1 MTRDDWEDL
10 CAAIQANRG
19 KMFLLPLERSD
30 MTRDELKAATLAGID
45 RVLMLPRLLVGYDS
59 RRLLYAAQSYWQT
72 ASDAELDRLLGLV
85 PQAREEEAP
94 PSIDQ
99 RLWAVE
105 TKVELVLRQLADISD
120 VLARL
125 DPSPF
130 SPRPQQRRDAMSAPN
145 QAGGNPLAAH
155 PQLAAINW
163 QDVLRQVNWLQVL
176 QFFQFVLT
184 QFQQTHATAQGAATP
199 AGGMQSAM
207 AGCDKME
214 CLREH
219 FNTIEQVAACGAECC
234 DAP

>member
-1 MTRDDWEDL
+1 
-10 CAAIQANRG
+10 
-19 KMFLLPLERSD
+19 
-30 MTRDELKAATLAGID
+30 MTRDELKSATLAGID

-85 PQAREEEAP
+85 PAAREEEAP

-145 QAGGNPLAAH
+145 QAGGNAFAAH
-155 PQLAAINW
+155 PQLAGINW
-163 QDVLRQVNWLQVL
+163 PDVLKQVNWLQVL
-176 QFFQFVLT
+176 QFIQMILT
-184 QFQQTHATAQGAATP
+184 QFQQAHAGTQAGAAGAQT
-199 AGGMQSAM
+199 GVQSAM
-207 AGCDKME
+207 AGCDKTE
-214 CLREH
+214 CLRAH
-219 FNTIEQVAACGAECC
+219 FETIEQVAVCGADCC
-234 DAP
+234 NAP

>member
-1 MTRDDWEDL
+1 
-10 CAAIQANRG
+10 
-19 KMFLLPLERSD
+19 
-30 MTRDELKAATLAGID
+30 MTRDELKAATLAGCD
-45 RVLMLPRLLVGYDS
+45 RVLMLPRLLVGYEQ
-59 RRLLYAAQSYWQT
+59 RRLIYAQQSYWQT

-85 PQAREEEAP
+85 PQAREETP
-94 PSIDQ
+94 PPPLPIEQ
-99 RLWAVE
+99 RL
-105 TKVELVLRQLADISD
+105 LVLELQQSMLGRQLDEIQD
-120 VLARL
+120 TLARL

-130 SPRPQQRRDAMSAPN
+130 SPRPQRRDAMSAPS
-145 QAGGNPLAAH
+145 QAAAGGNPLAAH

-176 QFFQFVLT
+176 QFFQFILT

-207 AGCDKME
+207 AGCSKQD

-219 FNTIEQVAACGAECC
+219 FNTIEQVAVCGAECC